1 MARCHTSLVRCQ
13 RPVRCFEKL
22 PPVFFNT
29 LLARLFRWV
38 SFNVRWKTAWK
49 QNLSSWR
56 ITERIG
62 FRTNV
67 IVKHVICVAI
77 SCLFG
82 PSGNTGVGMKSTS
95 TAFQVGKKST
105 TVAWLSLVFLART
118 AVPFLD
124 HWHKTANCL
133 AVCLLSV
140 RREDQQSS
148 ILLQGSPEIWV
159 FFFFFTQRTQISI
172 FTSVQGVLDPAAY
185 YESYF
190 PPNVLYLCLKVHVYN
205 SVIMCS
211 VRHMSK
217 KNTLAICFS
226 SAISKLLR
234 NLLFRKQINIYCFTI
249 FGHIWWGRHHRQ
261 CSCWI

>member
-1 MARCHTSLVRCQ
+1 MPFWT
-13 RPVRCFEKL
+13 
-22 PPVFFNT
+22 
-29 LLARLFRWV
+29 FREHRGG
-38 SFNVRWKTAWK
+38 NEEHIHC
-49 QNLSSWR
+49 LSSGQ
-56 ITERIG
+56 E
-62 FRTNV
+62 
-67 IVKHVICVAI
+67 KHHSGLAFTCFSGKDGRAF
-77 SCLFG
+77 SRSLTQNRKLFG
-82 PSGNTGVGMKSTS
+82 RMPAFST
-95 TAFQVGKKST
+95 K
-105 TVAWLSLVFLART
+105 
-118 AVPFLD
+118 
-124 HWHKTANCL
+124 
-133 AVCLLSV
+133 
-140 RREDQQSS
+140 RRSAKFNFTPRISWD
-148 ILLQGSPEIWV
+148 LG